1 MAGGETTAGG
11 EAKRVLLGVTGGI
24 AAYKAAEL
32 ASLLT
37 RRGLEVR
44 VVMTEAARRFVGPLT
59 FAALTGRPVPEDMF
73 DPAQEVTIGHIEL
86 ARWAQAVVVA
96 PATAN
101 LIAKAA
107 VGLADDLLSTVL
119 LATEAPLLLAPAM
132 NPRMYAHPT
141 VQENLARLESRGV
154 HLIGP
159 ARGRTACGEEGPGR
173 MAEPAEIAEAL
184 MGIMAPRD
192 LEGVTLLVTA
202 GPTREHL
209 DPVRFISNPSTGR
222 MGIEVARAA
231 ARRGAR
237 VILILGPTHLEPP
250 PGVETLRVVSAADM
264 HRAVMERA
272 AQAQAVVA
280 AAAVSDFRPDRCAP
294 QKVKKDGGE
303 ELCRLEATPD
313 ILAELGR
320 DKGGRILVGF
330 AAETEALLA
339 NARAKLEAKNLDLIV
354 ANDVSAPDAGF
365 AVETNRVTF
374 LDRAGGRQEL
384 PLMSKAQVAE
394 RLCDRL
400 AALLGRN
407 RPA

>member
-1 MAGGETTAGG
+1 MAAGGK
-11 EAKRVLLGVTGGI
+11 AKRVLLGVTGGI

-37 RRGLEVR
+37 RQGLEVR

-59 FAALTGRPVPEDMF
+59 FAALTGHPVPGDMF

-141 VQENLARLESRGV
+141 VQENLARLKSRGV
-154 HLIGP
+154 HVVGP
-159 ARGRTACGEEGPGR
+159 AQGRTACGEEGPGR

-184 MGIMAPRD
+184 MGIMSPRD

-237 VILILGPTHLEPP
+237 VTLVLGPTHLEPP
-250 PGVETLRVVSAADM
+250 PGVETVRVVSAADM
-264 HRAVMERA
+264 HRAVLERA
-272 AQAQAVVA
+272 SQARVVVA
-280 AAAVSDFRPDRCAP
+280 AAAVSDFRPAHYAP
-294 QKVKKDGGE
+294 QKVKKHGGE

-320 DKGGRILVGF
+320 DKGERILVGF
-330 AAETEALLA
+330 AAETEEVLA

-354 ANDVSAPDAGF
+354 ANDVSSPDAGF

-374 LDRAGGRQEL
+374 LDRAGGREEL

-400 AALLGRN
+400 AALLGRTG
-407 RPA
+407 PA